1 MPIDILRDD
10 ATAES
15 LGAAL
20 GTQYEPLRLLGRG
33 GMGAVYL
40 AREPFLDREVAIKV
54 LPNEMAAEN
63 ARERFLREARTAA
76 RLSHPNIVP
85 LYTFGQAGDL
95 LYYIMGY
102 IDGESLET
110 RLRREGRVCFDDARR
125 IASELADALE
135 YAHQMGVVHR
145 DLKPDNVLLDRRTG
159 RAMLTDFGI
168 AKYGAAQETLTRTGV
183 VVGTPHYMSPEQAS
197 GEREIDGRSD
207 VYSLGVIAYRMVT
220 GRLPF
225 EGDLRHVL
233 AQHATR
239 PPTPPSQIV
248 SGLPLDID
256 TAVTRALAKS
266 PAERWPNARSMRDA
280 LSPTSDE
287 ALPDALRDIS
297 CGGVRL
303 AIVSIAL
310 LELAFF
316 SSIYDF
322 GDPEVLIA
330 MGVFTSVAG
339 ASGMIKAGRRY
350 GWSAALRSWFAQP
363 TWWKT
368 WWPSFA
374 RRTGDVWDRVPREV
388 RLTRALNG
396 VAVAEAVAY
405 FHVMFFTMR
414 PSFLAAHPRYLLL
427 GHIILPSGA
436 LVLGLFAVLGHG
448 TFRFRRWAKRNGLSR
463 SDAMR
468 MTTESTFAHSFW
480 QRPHIA
486 ALLSPAEMRPSSA
499 LTPRDIANELRT
511 IARDAASS
519 PQAALYAEAAA
530 AAQAIASS
538 VAAADDELAQ
548 LARDADP
555 EEHSRIKTSLART
568 QEPQMRE
575 LLERQMELVTQL
587 DRRQQDVRARRE
599 RLLAQLRTLS
609 LHVAALRAQRATDA
623 AAAAEITGRIHAICR
638 GIDYHMEGIKETRQ
652 LVHPE
657 RSDGST
663 GRPTD
668 PSSLRSS
675 G

>member
-1 MPIDILRDD
+1 MDLLQGDPHAAAL
-10 ATAES
+10 S
-15 LGAAL
+15 AAL
-20 GTQYEPLRLLGRG
+20 GTQYELMRLLGRG
-33 GMGAVYL
+33 GMGTVYL
-40 AREPFLDREVAIKV
+40 AREPFLDREVAVKV
-54 LPNEMAAEN
+54 LPGDVDSGN

-76 RLSHPNIVP
+76 KLSHPNIVP
-85 LYTFGQAGDL
+85 LYTFGQVGDL

-102 IDGESLET
+102 VDGESLET
-110 RLRREGRVCFDDARR
+110 RLRRDGRLSFDDARR

-135 YAHQMGVVHR
+135 YAHQLGVVHR

-168 AKYGAAQETLTRTGV
+168 AKQSATQDTLTQTGV

-197 GEREIDGRSD
+197 GEREVDGRSD
-207 VYSLGVIAYRMVT
+207 LYSLGVITYRMVT

-225 EGDLRHVL
+225 EGSDLRHVL

-248 SGLPLDID
+248 SGVPLDID

-280 LSPTSDE
+280 LSPGSDE
-287 ALPDALRDIS
+287 ALPDDLRDIS

-303 AIVSIAL
+303 ALVSIAL
-310 LELAFF
+310 LELGFF

-322 GDPEVLIA
+322 GDPQLLVA
-330 MGVFTSVAG
+330 MGVFTSVLG
-339 ASGMIKAGRRY
+339 GSGVIKAGRRY
-350 GWSAALRSWFAQP
+350 GWRAALRSWFAQP

-374 RRTGDVWDRVPREV
+374 RRLGDVWHRLPSEV
-388 RLTRALNG
+388 RLTRTLNG
-396 VAVAEAVAY
+396 VAVAEAYAY

-427 GHIILPSGA
+427 GHIVLPSAA

-448 TFRFRRWAKRNGLSR
+448 TFKFRRWAKRNGLTR
-463 SDAMR
+463 SDALR
-468 MTTESTFAHSFW
+468 MTTESTFSHSFW

-486 ALLSPAEMRPSSA
+486 TLLSPASIAPTTA
-499 LTPRDIANELRT
+499 LAPRDIANELRVL
-511 IARDAASS
+511 ARDGASS
-519 PQAALYAEAAA
+519 PHGRLYEEAAD
-530 AAQAIASS
+530 AAQTLMAAIG
-538 VAAADDELAQ
+538 AADAELAQ

-555 EEHSRIKTSLART
+555 DEHTRIKTSLART

-575 LLERQMELVTQL
+575 LLERQMELVAQL

-599 RLLAQLRTLS
+599 RLVAQLRTLS
-609 LHVAALRAQRATDA
+609 LHVAALRAQSAMDTA
-623 AAAAEITGRIHAICR
+623 GAAEITGRIHAICR
-638 GIDYHMEGIKETRQ
+638 GIDYQMEGVKETRD
-652 LVHPE
+652 LL
-657 RSDGST
+657 
-663 GRPTD
+663 
-668 PSSLRSS
+668 SSRTK
-675 G
+675 